1 MASKKK
7 NDYNGTIVTIN
18 KNGEVVRTTP
28 ETTNKTVTKVNSNTS
43 NLVSKPTVEAKQTV
57 KMPTINTQEKANK
70 NYEEKLSLFNKA
82 TEDLE
87 NKRINELN
95 KRNIDLTRRLDKQ
108 DYKSQTQNGRVTDK
122 RTLQEQQRQYDAF
135 APKLAELTQNEEQ
148 NRLNAQNDL
157 RLATYQK
164 DLADVEADDIGLLD
178 KITNPFLS
186 GIANVFS
193 PITDE
198 NKYIDENGN
207 EIYLPTRNDLKYQK
221 VRESYG
227 NGFLGNLARFGGDV
241 TQEFGK
247 QAATQ
252 AVDALTFGIGGKALY
267 FTDIVSDQ
275 YKQNI
280 NEGYDQQTS
289 LKDAIL
295 KGASNYVKQ
304 KLMGGLAGK
313 LTGNT
318 SALENTLTNT
328 FAKAVNNP
336 RVVSMLSSMGAE
348 ALDEFTDT
356 YVEAGIDAA
365 VLGKKVNADELFLDA
380 LYSSAIGG
388 ATGAGSGALNV
399 SPEARQAVI
408 DRQLNNQNNQVQN
421 TQPTTQTETPQIEA
435 NKVEQ
440 TNTQPRL
447 EQQQMSLNETNNEP
461 TRSNEQIEQDLIRE
475 INKEQQ
481 KLDTGKSE
489 DDGYHLAELQK
500 ELQDRRKNSI
510 ANDSN
515 TFNLNKVDENTTLES
530 ARTPEDISNRKVNAY
545 QYDNPEVK
553 PYFKEAAQELNYA
566 LNEGTF
572 KGERFMRGDGTWG
585 GQKFSSTP
593 EITELHND
601 YKMSYKDLQR
611 GIDGII
617 EDTGKENNAASK
629 KVEVVIDKMLRNG
642 YNPLNTNINVGPNQD
657 YLNTLSGRPVNE
669 QANVQVD
676 EELPFFTN
684 DEEMPKTNNQATQNN
699 VQQETQTNENNN
711 IPERKSED
719 VITLK
724 NDNLE
729 TEKGETKSED
739 TGVSIGGKRVKVEVP
754 TNSHKNKLG
763 QNVTNNIDKAKV
775 KKGDGD
781 SKFYDTI
788 TERSQFVKEEV
799 KEKIS
804 NDDFIKHYDKITNEA
819 TLDKAINKL
828 AEQGTEAISDFF
840 TNNKEL
846 TPDDIAMGI
855 VLFEQSQLN
864 GDYDMSNKVL
874 RQLRAKGTTTG
885 QIMQLYSLFS
895 RMSPEGMY
903 KYAGD
908 QLLRAEEIFEKN
920 KSKKWIEDN
929 KNRWQ
934 LTPDEVEYLKS
945 QMEKVQKLN
954 NSTDTTAE
962 VSLSTFGKKDTGKTI
977 KVSKE
982 RATQLEI
989 AKIQKMIE
997 DKIPPERGQSLKAW
1011 MRISML
1017 GNPKTIGT
1025 RNPLGNLLI
1034 KPVNDVGD
1042 VLGAFL
1048 DKAISK
1054 KTGVRTKGTPQVASS
1069 IMGFA
1074 RGGKESIQDYKVGVN
1089 TRNISNNKFE
1099 VGQGKSFNEQN
1110 KGILAKQ
1117 RNEASKILNKMDNGV
1132 TFVLDLGDRPFYE
1145 AAFENSLSNQMK
1157 LNGIDDIKN
1166 APQWILDN
1174 AQQEALERT
1183 WQDDNDY
1190 TRGVLNIRK
1199 ALNSMMHVG
1208 DYGIGDV
1215 LIPFAKTPAN
1225 LTKAIV
1231 DYSPVG
1237 VGKALVQGN
1246 NLRKSIS
1253 NGQFTPQMQH
1263 QFVNQLG
1270 KALAG
1275 SLLYVAASGLVKAG
1289 AITGSEDDD
1298 EDVADFMRNTL
1309 GIQPY
1314 SVKIGD
1320 KSFTYDW
1327 AQPVAAPFA
1336 ITADLNKLLNT
1347 SKEERDLMFV
1357 LKSAIRSSGSILLEQ
1372 SFLEGIKDVLGG
1384 YGDPVDN
1391 LLSEIEGLP
1400 ARAVPTFFQQ
1410 IATLVDGKQR
1420 MSYGNDGISNI
1431 TSQAQAK
1438 IPGLA
1443 SDLPVKRNT
1452 LGKEVERYGGK
1463 NTVFNVFFNPA
1474 NYSEGKRTP
1483 SADEIYRVYQATN
1496 DKNILPRT
1504 VPSSLKNEDGT
1515 SLTNQQKSDFLKI
1528 SGGIVDDNIQKLLN
1542 DDNYKK
1548 LTDGEKA
1555 KVIKYIVDYAYNKA
1569 REEITGH
1576 EMSGYKTTNK
1586 AINNGYALYEYYA
1599 EKVYKDR

>member
-295 KGASNYVKQ
+295 KGVSNYVKQ

-719 VITLK
+719 VIKQTRK
-724 NDNLE
+724 QEAQQTTNNLNKAI
-729 TEKGETKSED
+729 KGEYKNQNFETIRNEIEEE
-739 TGVSIGGKRVKVEVP
+739 TGKPMRSWIETSTTSTGTTELV
-754 TNSHKNKLG
+754 NSMN
-763 QNVTNNIDKAKV
+763 
-775 KKGDGD
+775 
-781 SKFYDTI
+781 
-788 TERSQFVKEEV
+788 
-799 KEKIS
+799 KEKITYEPTS
-804 NDDFIKHYDKITNEA
+804 NKKN
-819 TLDKAINKL
+819 LDSA
-828 AEQGTEAISDFF
+828 
-840 TNNKEL
+840 NKEL
-846 TPDDIAMGI
+846 AGMTYEQKLEKAKAIVNSDKRLKSTDIAILETVVQEAQKLGKVNDFI
-855 VLFEQSQLN
+855 DLVQDTAILGTESGQVVQALSLIRQSDPTTQLTTLQKLIEREQAK
-864 GDYDMSNKVL
+864 GNKVYD
-874 RQLRAKGTTTG
+874 GV
-885 QIMQLYSLFS
+885 
-895 RMSPEGMY
+895 
-903 KYAGD
+903 
-908 QLLRAEEIFEKN
+908 EIKQ
-920 KSKKWIEDN
+920 D
-929 KNRWQ
+929 
-934 LTPDEVEYLKS
+934 LV
-945 QMEKVQKLN
+945 EKVLNSYNEDGTWSQGKFDNAMDELKQDIANQMHVRPSEKLN
-954 NSTDTTAE
+954 
-962 VSLSTFGKKDTGKTI
+962 
-977 KVSKE
+977 
-982 RATQLEI
+982 
-989 AKIQKMIE
+989 
-997 DKIPPERGQSLKAW
+997 AW
-1011 MRISML
+1011 RYLSML
-1017 GNPKTIGT
+1017 GNPKTHIRNVVANIAMTFLQGGKNKVAAGIETITPMNALNRALGGSETST
-1025 RNPLGNLLI
+1025 RGKTLKPSTKEVRNYSSQTIDNYFKEHKQTSKYNESMSNLKGELESRRNTFSNKHPLGFALNKLEKGNAKALDLEDVVFNKANAKSAFSNYLTANGIQTQADIDNNPEVVAQGLEYALFKGQEATFHQHSQTGTALRNFRESLRQGSNLTRI
-1034 KPVNDVGD
+1034 VG
-1042 VLGAFL
+1042 LGMDATMPFINTPINI
-1048 DKAISK
+1048 A
-1054 KTGVRTKGTPQVASS
+1054 KTGIEYTPGLGMIKTIS
-1069 IMGFA
+1069 
-1074 RGGKESIQDYKVGVN
+1074 DVN
-1089 TRNISNNKFE
+1089 S
-1099 VGQGKSFNEQN
+1099 
-1110 KGILAKQ
+1110 A
-1117 RNEASKILNKMDNGV
+1117 
-1132 TFVLDLGDRPFYE
+1132 P
-1145 AAFENSLSNQMK
+1145 
-1157 LNGIDDIKN
+1157 KN
-1166 APQWILDN
+1166 L
-1174 AQQEALERT
+1174 
-1183 WQDDNDY
+1183 
-1190 TRGVLNIRK
+1190 K
-1199 ALNSMMHVG
+1199 A
-1208 DYGIGDV
+1208 DV
-1215 LIPFAKTPAN
+1215 LIDSLSKQFMGGMLAAVGYGLANAGYLHGKSGEEKDEKLEKNLGKQDYSVEIGNNTYDLSWLSPSAMPLFVGVELQNALKDKQEIKPEMVMDVLTSTIDPLSEMSVVSSITEALQSYSRGTQALEDIATSAFTSYITQYIPTLMGQIATVTDDTQRSSSGKTVGEKLINQIKYKTP
-1225 LTKAIV
+1225 
-1231 DYSPVG
+1231 
-1237 VGKALVQGN
+1237 
-1246 NLRKSIS
+1246 
-1253 NGQFTPQMQH
+1253 
-1263 QFVNQLG
+1263 
-1270 KALAG
+1270 
-1275 SLLYVAASGLVKAG
+1275 GL
-1289 AITGSEDDD
+1289 
-1298 EDVADFMRNTL
+1298 RNTL
-1309 GIQPY
+1309 PAQIDVWGNEKKLAEDPVQRSLEAFLSPANRKELRVDKTTKEIERIYKETGSGLPSLQLTQAP
-1314 SVKIGD
+1314 KID
-1320 KSFTYDW
+1320 TKEY
-1327 AQPVAAPFA
+1327 Q
-1336 ITADLNKLLNT
+1336 LNT
-1347 SKEERDLMFV
+1347 EEYAKYKKDYGKTAKTLLDDLMKQSEYKTATDEEKKSMISAIYDYSTYVARKNIANKENINFEYKKSNGKGYNYPKYYLGLNQSDFAEYVASKYNKEE
-1357 LKSAIRSSGSILLEQ
+1357 
-1372 SFLEGIKDVLGG
+1372 
-1384 YGDPVDN
+1384 
-1391 LLSEIEGLP
+1391 
-1400 ARAVPTFFQQ
+1400 
-1410 IATLVDGKQR
+1410 
-1420 MSYGNDGISNI
+1420 
-1431 TSQAQAK
+1431 
-1438 IPGLA
+1438 
-1443 SDLPVKRNT
+1443 
-1452 LGKEVERYGGK
+1452 
-1463 NTVFNVFFNPA
+1463 
-1474 NYSEGKRTP
+1474 
-1483 SADEIYRVYQATN
+1483 
-1496 DKNILPRT
+1496 
-1504 VPSSLKNEDGT
+1504 
-1515 SLTNQQKSDFLKI
+1515 
-1528 SGGIVDDNIQKLLN
+1528 
-1542 DDNYKK
+1542 
-1548 LTDGEKA
+1548 
-1555 KVIKYIVDYAYNKA
+1555 
-1569 REEITGH
+1569 
-1576 EMSGYKTTNK
+1576 
-1586 AINNGYALYEYYA
+1586 
-1599 EKVYKDR
+1599 

>member
-435 NKVEQ
+435 NEVEQ

-719 VITLK
+719 VIKQTRK
-724 NDNLE
+724 QEAQQTTNNLNKAI
-729 TEKGETKSED
+729 KGEYKNQNFETIRNEIEEE
-739 TGVSIGGKRVKVEVP
+739 TGKPMRSWIETSTTSTGTTELV
-754 TNSHKNKLG
+754 NSMN
-763 QNVTNNIDKAKV
+763 
-775 KKGDGD
+775 
-781 SKFYDTI
+781 
-788 TERSQFVKEEV
+788 
-799 KEKIS
+799 KEKITYEPTS
-804 NDDFIKHYDKITNEA
+804 NKKN
-819 TLDKAINKL
+819 LDSA
-828 AEQGTEAISDFF
+828 
-840 TNNKEL
+840 NKEL
-846 TPDDIAMGI
+846 AGMTYEQKLEKAKAIVNSDKRLKSTDIAILETVVQEAQKLGKVNDFI
-855 VLFEQSQLN
+855 DLVQDTAILGTESGQVVQALSLIRQSDPTTQLTTLQKLIEREQAK
-864 GDYDMSNKVL
+864 GNKVYD
-874 RQLRAKGTTTG
+874 GV
-885 QIMQLYSLFS
+885 
-895 RMSPEGMY
+895 
-903 KYAGD
+903 
-908 QLLRAEEIFEKN
+908 EIKQ
-920 KSKKWIEDN
+920 D
-929 KNRWQ
+929 
-934 LTPDEVEYLKS
+934 LV
-945 QMEKVQKLN
+945 EKVLNSYNEDGTWSQGKFDNAMDELKQDIANQMHVRPSEKLN
-954 NSTDTTAE
+954 
-962 VSLSTFGKKDTGKTI
+962 
-977 KVSKE
+977 
-982 RATQLEI
+982 
-989 AKIQKMIE
+989 
-997 DKIPPERGQSLKAW
+997 AW
-1011 MRISML
+1011 RYLSML
-1017 GNPKTIGT
+1017 GNPKTHIRNVVANIAMTFLQGGKNKVAAGIETITPMNALNRALGGSETST
-1025 RNPLGNLLI
+1025 RGKTLKPSTKEVRNYSSQTIDNYFKEHKQTSKYNESMSNLKGELESRRNTFSNKHPLGFALNKLEKGNAKALDLEDVVFNKANAKSAFSNYLTANGIQTQADIDNNPEVVAQGLEYALFKGQEATFHQHSQTGTALRNFRESLRQGSNLTRI
-1034 KPVNDVGD
+1034 VG
-1042 VLGAFL
+1042 LGMDATMPFINTPINI
-1048 DKAISK
+1048 A
-1054 KTGVRTKGTPQVASS
+1054 KTGIEYTPGLGMIKTIS
-1069 IMGFA
+1069 
-1074 RGGKESIQDYKVGVN
+1074 DVN
-1089 TRNISNNKFE
+1089 S
-1099 VGQGKSFNEQN
+1099 
-1110 KGILAKQ
+1110 A
-1117 RNEASKILNKMDNGV
+1117 
-1132 TFVLDLGDRPFYE
+1132 P
-1145 AAFENSLSNQMK
+1145 
-1157 LNGIDDIKN
+1157 KN
-1166 APQWILDN
+1166 L
-1174 AQQEALERT
+1174 
-1183 WQDDNDY
+1183 
-1190 TRGVLNIRK
+1190 K
-1199 ALNSMMHVG
+1199 A
-1208 DYGIGDV
+1208 DV
-1215 LIPFAKTPAN
+1215 LIDSLSKQFMGGMLAAVGYGLANAGYLHGKSGEEKDEKLEKNLGKQDYSVEIGNNTYDLSWLSPSAMPLFVGVELQNALKDKQEIKPEMVMDVLTSTIDPLSEMSVVSSITEALQSYSRGTQALEDIATSAFTSYITQYIPTLMGQIATVTDDTQRSSSGKTVGEKLINQIKYKTP
-1225 LTKAIV
+1225 
-1231 DYSPVG
+1231 
-1237 VGKALVQGN
+1237 
-1246 NLRKSIS
+1246 
-1253 NGQFTPQMQH
+1253 
-1263 QFVNQLG
+1263 
-1270 KALAG
+1270 
-1275 SLLYVAASGLVKAG
+1275 GL
-1289 AITGSEDDD
+1289 
-1298 EDVADFMRNTL
+1298 RNTL
-1309 GIQPY
+1309 PAQIDVWGNEKKLAEDPVQRSLEAFLSPANRKELRVDKTTKEIERIYKETGSGLPSLQLTQAP
-1314 SVKIGD
+1314 KID
-1320 KSFTYDW
+1320 TKEY
-1327 AQPVAAPFA
+1327 Q
-1336 ITADLNKLLNT
+1336 LNT
-1347 SKEERDLMFV
+1347 EEYAKYKKDYGKTAKTLLDDLMKQSEYKTATDEEKKSMISAIYDYSTYVARKNIANKENINFEYKKSNGKGYNYPKYYLGLNQSDFAEYVASKYNKEE
-1357 LKSAIRSSGSILLEQ
+1357 
-1372 SFLEGIKDVLGG
+1372 
-1384 YGDPVDN
+1384 
-1391 LLSEIEGLP
+1391 
-1400 ARAVPTFFQQ
+1400 
-1410 IATLVDGKQR
+1410 
-1420 MSYGNDGISNI
+1420 
-1431 TSQAQAK
+1431 
-1438 IPGLA
+1438 
-1443 SDLPVKRNT
+1443 
-1452 LGKEVERYGGK
+1452 
-1463 NTVFNVFFNPA
+1463 
-1474 NYSEGKRTP
+1474 
-1483 SADEIYRVYQATN
+1483 
-1496 DKNILPRT
+1496 
-1504 VPSSLKNEDGT
+1504 
-1515 SLTNQQKSDFLKI
+1515 
-1528 SGGIVDDNIQKLLN
+1528 
-1542 DDNYKK
+1542 
-1548 LTDGEKA
+1548 
-1555 KVIKYIVDYAYNKA
+1555 
-1569 REEITGH
+1569 
-1576 EMSGYKTTNK
+1576 
-1586 AINNGYALYEYYA
+1586 
-1599 EKVYKDR
+1599 

>member
-719 VITLK
+719 VIKQTRK
-724 NDNLE
+724 QEAQQTTNNLNKAI
-729 TEKGETKSED
+729 KGEYKNQNFETIRNEIEEE
-739 TGVSIGGKRVKVEVP
+739 TGKPMRSWIETSTTSTGTTELV
-754 TNSHKNKLG
+754 NSMN
-763 QNVTNNIDKAKV
+763 
-775 KKGDGD
+775 
-781 SKFYDTI
+781 
-788 TERSQFVKEEV
+788 
-799 KEKIS
+799 KEKITYEPTS
-804 NDDFIKHYDKITNEA
+804 NKKN
-819 TLDKAINKL
+819 LDSA
-828 AEQGTEAISDFF
+828 
-840 TNNKEL
+840 NKEL
-846 TPDDIAMGI
+846 AGMTYEQKLEKAKAIVNSDKRLKSTDIAILETVVQEAQKLGKVNDFI
-855 VLFEQSQLN
+855 DLVQDTAILGTESGQVVQALSLIRQSDPTTQLTTLQKLIEREQAK
-864 GDYDMSNKVL
+864 GNKVYD
-874 RQLRAKGTTTG
+874 GV
-885 QIMQLYSLFS
+885 
-895 RMSPEGMY
+895 
-903 KYAGD
+903 
-908 QLLRAEEIFEKN
+908 EIKQ
-920 KSKKWIEDN
+920 D
-929 KNRWQ
+929 
-934 LTPDEVEYLKS
+934 LV
-945 QMEKVQKLN
+945 EKVLNSYNEDGTWSQGKFDNAMDELKQDIANQMHVRPSEKLN
-954 NSTDTTAE
+954 
-962 VSLSTFGKKDTGKTI
+962 
-977 KVSKE
+977 
-982 RATQLEI
+982 
-989 AKIQKMIE
+989 
-997 DKIPPERGQSLKAW
+997 AW
-1011 MRISML
+1011 RYLSML
-1017 GNPKTIGT
+1017 GNPKTHIRNVVANIAMTFLQGGKNKVAAGIETITPMNALNRALGGSETST
-1025 RNPLGNLLI
+1025 RGKTLKPSTKEVRNYSSQTIDNYFKEHKQTSKYNESMSNLKGELESRRNTFSNKHPLGFALNKLEKGNAKALDLEDVVFNKANAKSAFSNYLTANGIQTQADIDNNPEVVAQGLEYALFKGQEATFHQHSQTGTALRNFRESLRQGSNLTRI
-1034 KPVNDVGD
+1034 VG
-1042 VLGAFL
+1042 LGMDATMPFINTPINI
-1048 DKAISK
+1048 A
-1054 KTGVRTKGTPQVASS
+1054 KTGIEYTPGLGMIKTIS
-1069 IMGFA
+1069 
-1074 RGGKESIQDYKVGVN
+1074 DVN
-1089 TRNISNNKFE
+1089 S
-1099 VGQGKSFNEQN
+1099 
-1110 KGILAKQ
+1110 A
-1117 RNEASKILNKMDNGV
+1117 
-1132 TFVLDLGDRPFYE
+1132 P
-1145 AAFENSLSNQMK
+1145 
-1157 LNGIDDIKN
+1157 KN
-1166 APQWILDN
+1166 L
-1174 AQQEALERT
+1174 
-1183 WQDDNDY
+1183 
-1190 TRGVLNIRK
+1190 K
-1199 ALNSMMHVG
+1199 A
-1208 DYGIGDV
+1208 DV
-1215 LIPFAKTPAN
+1215 LIDSLSKQFMGGMLAAVGYGLANAGYLHGKSGEEKDEKLEKNLGKQDYSVEIGNNTYDLSWLSPSAMPLFVGVELQNALKDKQEIKPEMVMDVLTSTIDPLSEMSVVSSITEALQSYSRGTQALEDIATSAFTSYITQYIPTLMGQIATVTDDTQRSSSGKTVGEKLINQIKYKTP
-1225 LTKAIV
+1225 
-1231 DYSPVG
+1231 
-1237 VGKALVQGN
+1237 
-1246 NLRKSIS
+1246 
-1253 NGQFTPQMQH
+1253 
-1263 QFVNQLG
+1263 
-1270 KALAG
+1270 
-1275 SLLYVAASGLVKAG
+1275 GL
-1289 AITGSEDDD
+1289 
-1298 EDVADFMRNTL
+1298 RNTL
-1309 GIQPY
+1309 PAQIDVWGNEKKLAEDPVQRSLEAFLSPANRKELRVDKTTKEIERIYKETGSGLPSLQLTQAP
-1314 SVKIGD
+1314 KID
-1320 KSFTYDW
+1320 TKEY
-1327 AQPVAAPFA
+1327 Q
-1336 ITADLNKLLNT
+1336 LNT
-1347 SKEERDLMFV
+1347 EEYAKYKKDYGKTAKTLLDDLMKQSEYKTATDEEKKSMISAIYDYSTYVARKNIANKENINFEYKKSNGKGYNYPKYYLGLNQSDFAEYVASKYNKEE
-1357 LKSAIRSSGSILLEQ
+1357 
-1372 SFLEGIKDVLGG
+1372 
-1384 YGDPVDN
+1384 
-1391 LLSEIEGLP
+1391 
-1400 ARAVPTFFQQ
+1400 
-1410 IATLVDGKQR
+1410 
-1420 MSYGNDGISNI
+1420 
-1431 TSQAQAK
+1431 
-1438 IPGLA
+1438 
-1443 SDLPVKRNT
+1443 
-1452 LGKEVERYGGK
+1452 
-1463 NTVFNVFFNPA
+1463 
-1474 NYSEGKRTP
+1474 
-1483 SADEIYRVYQATN
+1483 
-1496 DKNILPRT
+1496 
-1504 VPSSLKNEDGT
+1504 
-1515 SLTNQQKSDFLKI
+1515 
-1528 SGGIVDDNIQKLLN
+1528 
-1542 DDNYKK
+1542 
-1548 LTDGEKA
+1548 
-1555 KVIKYIVDYAYNKA
+1555 
-1569 REEITGH
+1569 
-1576 EMSGYKTTNK
+1576 
-1586 AINNGYALYEYYA
+1586 
-1599 EKVYKDR
+1599 